1 MATKR
6 PADDDPNLV
15 SKIQRVEHHHAPPSP
30 QHRSASTTTQAAAAS
45 QAASNNTNPT
55 DFSGS
60 VKKKL
65 ADSKRTGQACDR
77 CKVRKIRC
85 DGRPEGCTPCE
96 QNRTPCRTTDR
107 ITGRATVRGHAEAME
122 SENSYLRA
130 HIADLQAQLKDHG
143 IEPRLPPPYSS
154 TLQTPSHPWSSAPSD
169 ASPWT
174 DGRPRRTSSS
184 PLPGYAPAKLES
196 LPQFKHGSIGD
207 NYLGVA
213 PVQSPLSHIKGT
225 SLSIYG
231 TSIDITDF
239 TADET
244 EYEKEAMS
252 YSTLVK
258 IAMGNHPV
266 ERPELPP
273 YSELKEY
280 AIWYMRS
287 INPYTM
293 LVHKPAFMQL
303 VPFSPS

>member
-1 MATKR
+1 MTTKR

-15 SKIQRVEHHHAPPSP
+15 SKIQRVEHATPLSP
-30 QHRSASTTTQAAAAS
+30 QHR
-45 QAASNNTNPT
+45 NPT
-55 DFSGS
+55 ANSHQASDFSGS

-130 HIADLQAQLKDHG
+130 HIADLQAQLKEHG
-143 IEPRLPPPYSS
+143 IEPRPPPTY
-154 TLQTPSHPWSSAPSD
+154 TNNLQTPSHPWSSASNDTPSWPD
-169 ASPWT
+169 AS
-174 DGRPRRTSSS
+174 RRTSPS
-184 PLPGYAPAKLES
+184 PLPGYAPAAAPPKPES

-213 PVQSPLSHIKGT
+213 PGDLALSHIKGT
-225 SLSIYG
+225 SLSIFG
-231 TSIDITDF
+231 TEIDITDF
-239 TADET
+239 MPCDS
-244 EYEKEAMS
+244 EYEKDAMS
-252 YSTLVK
+252 YSTLIK
-258 IAMGNHPV
+258 IAMGGHPV
-266 ERPELPP
+266 DTPQLPP
-273 YSELKEY
+273 YNELKEY
-280 AIWYMRS
+280 AIWYLRS
-287 INPYTM
+287 MNPYTM

-303 VPFSPS
+303 VPSDPYLDS